1 MSIIQAV
8 LDIRDIDT
16 LCTALK
22 IKCNTNL
29 ISKMLTNSAKTAQ
42 YERTMYHETST
53 HQTQRPTVN
62 GIIP

>member
-1 MSIIQAV
+1 
-8 LDIRDIDT
+8 
-16 LCTALK
+16 
-22 IKCNTNL
+22 
-29 ISKMLTNSAKTAQ
+29 MLTNSAKTAQ